1 MSVWPRSVLMTA
13 DTVGGVWTF
22 AMELAGALIGRGAA
36 VTIATSGGPL
46 SREQRNQLRAAG
58 TPEIFESNFRLE
70 WQDEPWADID
80 RASDWLR
87 GIADR
92 VRPDVLH
99 LSEYSN
105 AAGNWNLP
113 VVVTAHSCVCSW
125 FAAVKKCGAP
135 AQWHEYRR
143 RVASG
148 LRSAGIVTAPSRA
161 MLAYLEEHYGCLA
174 RAIVIRNGRR
184 ADQVSCVDREP
195 LIFSAGR
202 IWDEAKNVSLLAE
215 IAPQL
220 PWPVYVAGEAKGA
233 SFPNVRTLG
242 QLNSN
247 EILSWMSRARIYC
260 LPAKYEPFGLSILEA
275 AICGCALV
283 LGDIDSLREI
293 WTGAARFTDPNDP
306 NALREVLLELIAD
319 ERASVLAGEAARK
332 RARQYDPER
341 MADGYLKAYAAARE
355 AMYPELRGA
364 VLSA

>member
-22 AMELAGALIGRGAA
+22 AMELAGALIGRGTS
-36 VTIATSGGPL
+36 VSIATSGGPL

-58 TPEIFESNFRLE
+58 NPEIFESNFRLE
-70 WQDEPWADID
+70 WQDEPWADVD
-80 RASDWLR
+80 RAGDWLR
-87 GIADR
+87 GIAGR
-92 VRPDVLH
+92 IRPDVLH

-125 FAAVKKCGAP
+125 FAAVKKCAAP
-135 AQWHEYRR
+135 AQWQEYRK
-143 RVASG
+143 RVATG

-161 MLAYLEEHYGCLA
+161 MLAYLEEHYGSLA

-184 ADQVSCVDREP
+184 AEQVCCDDKEP

-202 IWDEAKNVSLLAE
+202 IWDEAKNIATLAE

-220 PWPVYVAGEAKGA
+220 PWPVYVAGEAKTA
-233 SFPNVRTLG
+233 SFPNLRTLG
-242 QLNSN
+242 HLSSD
-247 EILSWMSRARIYC
+247 ELFSWMSRARIYC

-293 WTGAARFTDPNDP
+293 WTGAARFVDPNDP
-306 NALREVLLELIAD
+306 QALREALLELIAD
-319 ERASVLAGEAARK
+319 ERACMLAAEAARK

-341 MADGYLKAYAAARE
+341 MADGYLKAYATARGATFSE
-355 AMYPELRGA
+355 IRGA
-364 VLSA
+364 VSSA